1 MSPKQLEQKKQ
12 KIQGSIDYIHWKQNF
27 YEDVLNGKVKYFSN
41 LIQKDDDLSK

>member
-1 MSPKQLEQKKQ
+1 MKVLILFIGNK
-12 KIQGSIDYIHWKQNF
+12 NF